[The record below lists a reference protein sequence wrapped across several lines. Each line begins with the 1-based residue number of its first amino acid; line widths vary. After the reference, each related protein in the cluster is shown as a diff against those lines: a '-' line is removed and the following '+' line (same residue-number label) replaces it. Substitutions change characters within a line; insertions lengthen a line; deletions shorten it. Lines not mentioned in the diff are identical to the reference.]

1 MGAGAEH
8 ISWLRQ
14 HVRLELER
22 FGVRTDSRVLCAVS
36 GGVDSIV
43 LLDVLVA
50 LSSETGFWL
59 GVLHAD
65 HGLRGEQSRQDA
77 EFVRS
82 IVRAYGLP
90 FAEEALPVAE
100 YARAHRCGLE
110 MAARQLRYDF
120 FARHARQMAAT
131 HLALAHTAD
140 DVAETLLLN
149 LLRGAGIDGLSA
161 MPPSRQLT
169 PECLLIRPLLA
180 VRKAQLIA
188 YAQARGLSWR
198 EDPSNRDRRFLRNR
212 IRWELLPLLETIT
225 PAAVRKLCQTA
236 TLLAQARQGI
246 AQLLEPLL
254 QQAALAEPGFYF
266 SEEQLGRLPEFLRLQ
281 LYRLALQRLGQ
292 TYSPGQAHLRRL
304 LELERSPTGTLLP
317 LGKTLYAVREHA
329 GISLLQKLPPLGQC
343 LITGCGTY
351 RLDGWELEIAE
362 VPAEEVRFTPDP
374 TVEYVDAERF
384 PARVLWRAVRAGDR
398 FHPLGMPAPMKLGD
412 FLTAQR
418 IPHHRRRSLSV
429 LAEGSRVLW
438 LCGVRLSAEVCVRRE
453 TQRFLRLQLRKVSP
467 DTCSDAPGT
476 D

>member
-1 MGAGAEH
+1 MRGGAEH

-14 HVRLELER
+14 HVRSELER
-22 FGVRTDSRVLCAVS
+22 FGVRAESRLLCAVS
-36 GGVDSIV
+36 GGVDSIA
-43 LLDVLVA
+43 LLDVLAA
-50 LSSETGFWL
+50 LAPEMGFWL

-77 EFVRS
+77 EFVHS
-82 IVRAYGLP
+82 IASAYGLP
-90 FAEEALPVAE
+90 FTEETLPVAE

-120 FARHARQMAAT
+120 FTRHACQMAAT

-140 DVAETLLLN
+140 DRAETLLLN

-212 IRWELLPLLETIT
+212 IRWELLPLLESIT

-254 QQAALAEPGFYF
+254 QQAALPEPGFHF
-266 SEEQLGRLPEFLRLQ
+266 PEEQLRRLPEFFRLQ
-281 LYRLALQRLGQ
+281 LYRLALQQLGQ
-292 TYSPGQAHLRRL
+292 TYAPGQSHLQRL
-304 LELERSPTGTLLP
+304 LELERLPTGRLLP
-317 LGKTLYAVREHA
+317 LGQGLYAVREHT
-329 GISLLQKLPPLGQC
+329 GISLLRRLPPLQHR

-351 RLDGWELEIAE
+351 RLDGWELEITE
-362 VPAEEVRFTPDP
+362 VPAEEVRFTSDP
-374 TVEYVDAERF
+374 AVEYVDAERF
-384 PARVLWRAVRAGDR
+384 PAQVLWRAARPGDR

-418 IPHHRRRSLSV
+418 IPHYRRRSLSV

-438 LCGVRLSAEVCVRRE
+438 LCGVRLSAEVRVRRE
-453 TQRFLRLQLRKVSP
+453 TQRFLRLHLRKVLP
-467 DTCSDAPGT
+467 DACSDVSGT